1 MISEGNL
8 SNAELEMVWNST
20 TKGDTETK
28 LATYKVL
35 SDIAVHLNTP
45 HLDFLI
51 QRISAIPP
59 EEIIP
64 EEIELV
70 YELNRLSSKAS
81 GFTKKALSF
90 YWNIIIDSS
99 EQYSSEIADLTLTK
113 FCDAMKG
120 WDLKEDRVDAIY
132 SCLENIQ
139 KVFHYLF

>member
-8 SNAELEMVWNST
+8 SNTELEMVWNST

-28 LATYKVL
+28 LATYKVF
-35 SDIAVHLNTP
+35 SDIAVHLYTS
-45 HLDFLI
+45 HLEFLI

-81 GFTKKALSF
+81 GFTKKALGF

-99 EQYSSEIADLTLTK
+99 EQYTSEIADLTLSK
-113 FCDAMKG
+113 FCDAMRG
-120 WDLKEDRVDAIY
+120 WDLKEDRIDAIY

-139 KVFHYLF
+139 KV